1 MLDTLG
7 RLIEAVYAARN
18 APSPVT
24 DLLTAYVPP
33 LTALRSACVERL
45 GHAHAK
51 TKALAVGFYN
61 AWEAIFRVLLHPE
74 LPLTNKEAERTL
86 RYWVIARQIS
96 HPPAPQ
102 PVPVSLPY
110 WPYLPTTGALGMGLP
125 RGCDR

>member
-1 MLDTLG
+1 M
-7 RLIEAVYAARN
+7 
-18 APSPVT
+18 T

-96 HPPAPQ
+96 HRTRTPAGSR
-102 PVPVSLPY
+102 VF
-110 WPYLPTTGALGMGLP
+110 ALLAIPADNGGTRHGVTSRL
-125 RGCDR
+125 